1 MKIIITQKE
10 RDKLLQLLGN
20 SDSILRNKL
29 LKAKRERKSST
40 YKKCKNTERKIRQKL
55 EELICANYRMSNEEL
70 IEKLNISRAL
80 FYKKYNKQA
89 RELRV
94 NCQSQ
99 ALF

>member
-1 MKIIITQKE
+1 MKIIITQEE

-70 IEKLNISRAL
+70 IEKRAL

-89 RELRV
+89 RELRG

>member
-1 MKIIITQKE
+1 
-10 RDKLLQLLGN
+10 
-20 SDSILRNKL
+20 
-29 LKAKRERKSST
+29 
-40 YKKCKNTERKIRQKL
+40 QKL

-89 RELRV
+89 RELRG